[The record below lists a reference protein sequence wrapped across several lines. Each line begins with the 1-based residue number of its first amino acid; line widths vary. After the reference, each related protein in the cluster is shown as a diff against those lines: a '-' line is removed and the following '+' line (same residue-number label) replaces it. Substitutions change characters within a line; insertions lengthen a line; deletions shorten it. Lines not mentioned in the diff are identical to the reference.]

1 MGSGDGSA
9 VNAPQHREGYRTIAE
24 RTGRTYHGVRS
35 EALESGAA
43 HWRVRRTD
51 GKETPGSTR
60 DRPERIRKVHELRAA
75 GVTIRGIAAELGCS
89 TYTVSRDLEPD
100 HGKEFRR
107 RRRKGVM

>member
-1 MGSGDGSA
+1 